1 MEKKVSNTYRFKNF
15 YRFIFYGIINVFVTN
30 LFLQILLISINTII
44 ATLIGQII
52 NLLLG
57 FYFYGYKVF
66 EIKKFKIAYLVKYL
80 LLHLSIWNLNW
91 SLIEVLNSFGFSK
104 NLSAL
109 FLITPL
115 ALFSY
120 LSQKFIIFKRN

>member
-1 MEKKVSNTYRFKNF
+1 MSKRTSKNYFSKNF
-15 YRFIFYGIINVFVTN
+15 YRFIFYGIINVFFTN
-30 LFLQILLISINTII
+30 LVLQILLISFNTIF

-52 NLLLG
+52 NFLLG
-57 FYFYGYKVF
+57 FYLYSFKVF
-66 EIKKFKIAYLVKYL
+66 EIKKFKINYLFKYF
-80 LLHLSIWNLNW
+80 LLHLSLWNLNW
-91 SLIEVLNSFGFSK
+91 TLIEIFYSFGFSK

-120 LSQKFIIFKRN
+120 LSQKFIIFKRK